1 MASTM
6 DTESLADDCII
17 SPRDAVRREALKYF
31 SSDPGRDSLANN
43 IGLHHQARKVLSTE
57 PMTVEELSRVSLSIF
72 CRNAL
77 NDVTQAY
84 LQTMEVKPIC
94 EFSEY
99 DSPLAIGKELL
110 DLGDRTGLTHVVHKA
125 DLFMCGRHGGFRPYN
140 KPVNFLEQSI
150 LAAGILP
157 GEALDKKLAMA
168 KSIKDEE
175 TSLYG
180 NVSAELSRLG
190 DGLPGT
196 YVQDHFD
203 LLLLCCG
210 MSREFE
216 YEKREICGKLY
227 YYSDANKRA
236 YDILEAIGVQ
246 PFYLFEAFGSYE
258 WSLHNRAKD
267 LSERGLSLLE
277 GICPS
282 ETALDRKVQRYVV
295 CHFLFLNASPVKDFA
310 FLKKAVERECNS
322 AESAEGLSA

>member
-6 DTESLADDCII
+6 DIESLADDCII

-57 PMTVEELSRVSLSIF
+57 PMTVEELSRVSLGMF
-72 CRNAL
+72 CRNTL
-77 NDVTQAY
+77 NDMTQEY
-84 LQTMEVKPIC
+84 LQTMEIKPIC

-125 DLFMCGRHGGFRPYN
+125 DLFVCGRHGGFRSYN

-168 KSIKDEE
+168 KLIKDEE
-175 TSLYG
+175 TSLYS

-196 YVQDHFD
+196 
-203 LLLLCCG
+203 
-210 MSREFE
+210 
-216 YEKREICGKLY
+216 
-227 YYSDANKRA
+227 A
-236 YDILEAIGVQ
+236 YNILEGIGVQ
-246 PFYLFEAFGSYE
+246 PSYMFEAFGSYE

-267 LSERGLSLLE
+267 LSDRGFSLLE
-277 GICPS
+277 GICP
-282 ETALDRKVQRYVV
+282 TQ
-295 CHFLFLNASPVKDFA
+295 
-310 FLKKAVERECNS
+310 
-322 AESAEGLSA
+322 

>member
-6 DTESLADDCII
+6 DIESLADDCII

-31 SSDPGRDSLANN
+31 SSNPGRDSLANN

-57 PMTVEELSRVSLSIF
+57 PMTVEELSRVCLGIF
-72 CRNAL
+72 CRNTL
-77 NDVTQAY
+77 NDMAQAY
-84 LQTMEVKPIC
+84 LEAMGYKPIC
-94 EFSEY
+94 DFSEY
-99 DSPLAIGKELL
+99 HSPLAIGRELL
-110 DLGDRTGLTHVVHKA
+110 DLGEKAGLTHVVHKA
-125 DLFMCGRHGGFRPYN
+125 DLFVCIRREGFRPYN
-140 KPVNFLEQSI
+140 KPLDFLDCSI

-157 GEALDKKLAMA
+157 GDDLDKKLAMA
-168 KSIKDEE
+168 KSIKNEE
-175 TSLYG
+175 TVLY
-180 NVSAELSRLG
+180 NRVSAARSHLRDSCPAAYVCDHPNL
-190 DGLPGT
+190 LP
-196 YVQDHFD
+196 
-203 LLLLCCG
+203 LCCD

-267 LSERGLSLLE
+267 LSDRGLSLLE

-295 CHFLFLNASPVKDFA
+295 CHFLFLNAGPVKGLS
-310 FLKKAVERECNS
+310 FLKEAVERMQ
-322 AESAEGLSA
+322 